1 MSEFSGAQIITFDNR
16 SGGRPPDISS
26 LTNIPPSLERSGSP
40 VSEEGQ
46 RISKKGRNLDTSE
59 PVSVDSAM
67 EEISSMDHGNLNVA
81 VDAAAKPGDLNKSSG
96 ASKPTFRDMVTGG
109 GTSDRQKKAL
119 SELDVEVL
127 DSDILINDSGP
138 ITEIKFS
145 DKVHKAIDD
154 KLARL
159 VIIRLLGKTIGYR
172 ALLNRIESLWMPA
185 GEISLIDLD
194 NEYYLVRFALEE
206 DFSKIILLVLWCGYA
221 FRVYHIEGKRGRFAR
236 LAVMIYLDKPLKP
249 GIIIDGHHQPIEYEG
264 LPSICYECGKYGH
277 SKEMCGK
284 VLDAQKEK
292 EFARLREFRS
302 EELYGPW
309 MQVVHRRRK
318 ISPLAKD
325 ATGMRSTTGQGIQ
338 ISGSRFTALQQVDD
352 EIVSEGIGQDGSRSR
367 GKAVAV
373 DKAEMAKEI
382 SFAPKMAES
391 SWQGANR
398 VEGELVSHSHELEE
412 SLPMDLNMEVMRKSA
427 EVASSE
433 VVIPVKSTLDQS
445 KHQAVKVVD
454 KGMNRTIRENN
465 GRILPVSI
473 RGGSPA
479 MNSKNNSMSK
489 GISKKGIITK
499 KKSTNLPPKPVLAEF
514 VSAMTTELNRA
525 SNTRDTT
532 GVVQQ
537 NELIA
542 GTNQVQWRDNS
553 AFHSTGNVEKQ
564 VHKPDIVAIMEPRI
578 SGAKADNFIRRS
590 GFAAS
595 YRVEADGFAG
605 GIWKSLITFVY
616 ACPDSYRRRHLWTQL
631 LALAPRSF
639 MPWLLGGDFNVIA
652 SSSERQGGSERRSGV
667 CPRFN
672 EFLFQSQLHDLGF
685 YGPSFTWERGSLSQ
699 RLDRCLCIGAWLDVY
714 VDSVVFHLQKLGSDH
729 RPILLNTGGQRMNN
743 FSRPFRYLVAWNEH
757 TDFSRFIGDLW
768 DDSKSMVEN
777 IHNFHIKSRTWNND
791 VFGHIG
797 KRKTLLLARIRG
809 IEKFLERSDSLF
821 LSNLEVELKKELD
834 IVLEQE
840 ESLWHQKSRTKW
852 IEKGDRN
859 TQFFHAST
867 MTRHRRNSIR
877 MLEIEYGI
885 WCEDQA
891 ILQQHAISF
900 FHALFTSHPRID
912 SSSITNN
919 DKLWVHVMKA
929 KYNWREKIPPSLRS
943 YNCSRLWKGIAHMWE
958 SIRDSIY
965 WNVCDGQTIDFW
977 YDVWVDEHGPLI
989 QFCLVD
995 GVPHGMHV
1003 IDMRNELGGWDWI
1016 VLSAMLP
1023 DFCLRKIAAIQPPSD
1038 DLGSDSIGWRWDS
1051 KRIFTSKSAYSFLVQ
1066 HPGGSPNIIWKC
1078 IWSLQVPQR
1087 IRVFLWLSNRE
1098 RLLTNEE
1105 RFRRHLA
1112 LDARCCIFNNADE
1125 SVLHILRDCTKARE
1139 TWSKIIPSSRLDNFF
1154 DYSLQHWLEANLCSK
1169 TEFGGND
1176 SMWDICFATIC
1187 WQLWKRRCSVLLDRN
1202 YVDRGGLLDHC
1213 LYLADLY
1220 KGSRRNIRED
1230 VSLATPLIRWQAPQ
1244 EGWIKINI
1252 DATVAGKLWAIHD
1265 ALQRA
1270 WDRGLRKINLE
1281 SDCLDVVRILNGK
1294 STSLLGNGLVATIFK
1309 LLRYDWTVS
1318 ISHIN
1323 RACNGVADR
1332 LATLSKTNNIDD
1344 LQLLEPPIESRF
1356 DPCKLGKQRKIQQM
1370 AETSDLSNLQKQ
1382 LSKIEN
1388 RLNDMD
1394 NEDAVPKWWT
1404 KQKEESEQRISKL
1417 ESRIDNTQGYLEKIL
1432 QAVTE
1437 RAGDLSPES
1446 SAKPPTGMSK
1456 MPSGNTSKIPTM
1468 VTILDD
1474 NERFSYKTDE
1484 PGLLAPKPLQTPF
1497 SQKLKMK
1504 MGEPVKEENHSE
1516 PNTLPAQNIPIRG
1529 SNFRPKIELQMF
1541 DGINPRGWIKR
1552 CQKYFTLFDIPEEHK
1567 MDLASMHLEGKAE
1580 TWFDGYVMQK
1590 HRLSWHEFTTDL
1602 CHRFS
1607 DRTDIDVIEEFN
1619 KLIQKGSVEEYQE
1632 KFEELKP
1639 YIIQQN
1645 PYQGEPYFVSSFLSG
1660 LKEELR
1666 HRVKVHSPTSLVEAY
1681 RLAKL
1686 HEFSL
1691 EIEAKRL
1698 KPKSYPYSNQ
1708 NPFPKNWNPNPP
1720 TPQKTTTQNT
1730 TKQSFL
1736 EYRRSHNLCFKCGDK
1751 FSPGHQCKIKQLNSM
1766 EEDEQAV
1773 FLEDTNLQEITEQ
1786 NIDKLVDEELEI
1798 SINAL
1803 TGSVGHITL
1812 RIQGTIKGKPLS
1824 ILVDSGSTHSFINPG
1839 WAKGV
1844 EVISTSPLV
1853 ITAGQWVLCMG
1864 GSDMVLGV
1872 DWMRK
1877 YSPISMDFNL
1887 MTLSFQ
1893 LEGKLIILKGGISIT
1908 SIQFISGEKMQK
1920 LADKDMDLIGEIYLL
1935 TTEGVEPEI
1944 RLELHPV
1951 LDKFQDVFST
1961 PQGLPPKRFQDHAIV
1976 LKEGT
1981 QPVNLRPYKFPH
1993 HQKNEVEKQISE
2005 MLAASIIR
2013 TSKSPFASPCLL
2025 VKKKDGSWRLCV
2037 DYRQL
2042 NDKTIKNK
2050 FQIPVVEDL
2059 LDELTGAKF
2068 FSKIDLRSGYWQI
2081 RVKEEDIYKTAF
2093 RTHHGHFE
2101 FKVMPFGLTN
2111 APATF

>member
-1 MSEFSGAQIITFDNR
+1 
-16 SGGRPPDISS
+16 
-26 LTNIPPSLERSGSP
+26 
-40 VSEEGQ
+40 
-46 RISKKGRNLDTSE
+46 
-59 PVSVDSAM
+59 
-67 EEISSMDHGNLNVA
+67 
-81 VDAAAKPGDLNKSSG
+81 
-96 ASKPTFRDMVTGG
+96 
-109 GTSDRQKKAL
+109 
-119 SELDVEVL
+119 
-127 DSDILINDSGP
+127 
-138 ITEIKFS
+138 
-145 DKVHKAIDD
+145 
-154 KLARL
+154 
-159 VIIRLLGKTIGYR
+159 
-172 ALLNRIESLWMPA
+172 
-185 GEISLIDLD
+185 
-194 NEYYLVRFALEE
+194 
-206 DFSKIILLVLWCGYA
+206 
-221 FRVYHIEGKRGRFAR
+221 
-236 LAVMIYLDKPLKP
+236 
-249 GIIIDGHHQPIEYEG
+249 
-264 LPSICYECGKYGH
+264 
-277 SKEMCGK
+277 MCGK

-309 MQVVHRRRK
+309 MRVVHRRRK

-352 EIVSEGIGQDGSRSR
+352 EIVSERIGQDGSRSR

-412 SLPMDLNMEVMRKSA
+412 SLPMVLNMEVMRKSA

-489 GISKKGIITK
+489 GISKKGINTK

-542 GTNQVQWRDNS
+542 GTNQFQWRDNS

-595 YRVEADGFAG
+595 YRVEADGFSG
-605 GIWKSLITFVY
+605 GIWVLWKDSVTMDILAVSNQFIHGICCDRDTLQKSLITFVY

-667 CPRFN
+667 CPKFN

-699 RLDRCLCIGAWLDVY
+699 RLDRCLCNGVWLDVY

-867 MTRHRRNSIR
+867 MTRRRRNSIR
-877 MLEIEYGI
+877 MLEIE
-885 WCEDQA
+885 DA
-891 ILQQHAISF
+891 
-900 FHALFTSHPRID
+900 
-912 SSSITNN
+912 NN

-958 SIRDSIY
+958 SIRDIIY
-965 WNVCDGQTIDFW
+965 WNVCDGRTIDFW

-995 GVPHGMHV
+995 GVPHGTHV

-1051 KRIFTSKSAYSFLVQ
+1051 KRIFTSKSAYSLLVQ
-1066 HPGGSPNIIWKC
+1066 HPGGSPNIIWKCIWSLQVQHPGGSHNIIWKC

-1112 LDARCCIFNNADE
+1112 LDARCCICNNADE

-1244 EGWIKINI
+1244 EGWIKINT
-1252 DATVAGKLWAIHD
+1252 DAAVAGSDRLATIGGVFRDHTGKWIFGFSRKVGVSTVLIAELWAIHD

-1281 SDCLDVVRILNGK
+1281 SDCLDAVRILNGK

-1332 LATLSKTNNIDD
+1332 LATLSKANNIDD
-1344 LQLLEPPIESRF
+1344 LQLLEPPIEVLS
-1356 DPCKLGKQRKIQQM
+1356 LMQM
-1370 AETSDLSNLQKQ
+1370 EAIDSCNL
-1382 LSKIEN
+1382 
-1388 RLNDMD
+1388 
-1394 NEDAVPKWWT
+1394 
-1404 KQKEESEQRISKL
+1404 
-1417 ESRIDNTQGYLEKIL
+1417 
-1432 QAVTE
+1432 
-1437 RAGDLSPES
+1437 
-1446 SAKPPTGMSK
+1446 
-1456 MPSGNTSKIPTM
+1456 
-1468 VTILDD
+1468 
-1474 NERFSYKTDE
+1474 
-1484 PGLLAPKPLQTPF
+1484 
-1497 SQKLKMK
+1497 
-1504 MGEPVKEENHSE
+1504 
-1516 PNTLPAQNIPIRG
+1516 
-1529 SNFRPKIELQMF
+1529 
-1541 DGINPRGWIKR
+1541 
-1552 CQKYFTLFDIPEEHK
+1552 
-1567 MDLASMHLEGKAE
+1567 
-1580 TWFDGYVMQK
+1580 
-1590 HRLSWHEFTTDL
+1590 
-1602 CHRFS
+1602 
-1607 DRTDIDVIEEFN
+1607 
-1619 KLIQKGSVEEYQE
+1619 
-1632 KFEELKP
+1632 
-1639 YIIQQN
+1639 
-1645 PYQGEPYFVSSFLSG
+1645 
-1660 LKEELR
+1660 
-1666 HRVKVHSPTSLVEAY
+1666 
-1681 RLAKL
+1681 
-1686 HEFSL
+1686 
-1691 EIEAKRL
+1691 
-1698 KPKSYPYSNQ
+1698 
-1708 NPFPKNWNPNPP
+1708 
-1720 TPQKTTTQNT
+1720 
-1730 TKQSFL
+1730 
-1736 EYRRSHNLCFKCGDK
+1736 
-1751 FSPGHQCKIKQLNSM
+1751 
-1766 EEDEQAV
+1766 
-1773 FLEDTNLQEITEQ
+1773 
-1786 NIDKLVDEELEI
+1786 
-1798 SINAL
+1798 
-1803 TGSVGHITL
+1803 
-1812 RIQGTIKGKPLS
+1812 
-1824 ILVDSGSTHSFINPG
+1824 
-1839 WAKGV
+1839 
-1844 EVISTSPLV
+1844 
-1853 ITAGQWVLCMG
+1853 
-1864 GSDMVLGV
+1864 
-1872 DWMRK
+1872 
-1877 YSPISMDFNL
+1877 
-1887 MTLSFQ
+1887 
-1893 LEGKLIILKGGISIT
+1893 
-1908 SIQFISGEKMQK
+1908 
-1920 LADKDMDLIGEIYLL
+1920 
-1935 TTEGVEPEI
+1935 
-1944 RLELHPV
+1944 
-1951 LDKFQDVFST
+1951 
-1961 PQGLPPKRFQDHAIV
+1961 
-1976 LKEGT
+1976 
-1981 QPVNLRPYKFPH
+1981 
-1993 HQKNEVEKQISE
+1993 
-2005 MLAASIIR
+2005 
-2013 TSKSPFASPCLL
+2013 
-2025 VKKKDGSWRLCV
+2025 
-2037 DYRQL
+2037 
-2042 NDKTIKNK
+2042 
-2050 FQIPVVEDL
+2050 
-2059 LDELTGAKF
+2059 
-2068 FSKIDLRSGYWQI
+2068 
-2081 RVKEEDIYKTAF
+2081 
-2093 RTHHGHFE
+2093 
-2101 FKVMPFGLTN
+2101 
-2111 APATF
+2111 